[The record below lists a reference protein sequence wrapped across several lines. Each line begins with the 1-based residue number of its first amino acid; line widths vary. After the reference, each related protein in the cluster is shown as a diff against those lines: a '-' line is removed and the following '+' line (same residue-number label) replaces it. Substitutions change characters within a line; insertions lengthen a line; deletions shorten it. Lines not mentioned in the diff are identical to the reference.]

1 MWLPTWLRSG
11 KQLSPP
17 RKRPAF
23 RPALEALEDR
33 CVPSTL
39 KVTNLGDGGKGSLRY
54 EIAAAH
60 SGDTIVF
67 DKKLDGGTITLLSD
81 HELSIGKNL
90 TIQGPGAGLLT
101 IASGADVIKTRIFEI
116 DSATVALSG
125 LTISI
130 GGGRADAF
138 SGDFYD
144 GQGGGILNFGTL
156 TISGCTVTGNSAEN
170 GGGIYN
176 NGTLT
181 VNNNSILSDNGLPGI
196 GFGGGIY
203 NAGTLTVS
211 NSTVSGNFAFSG
223 GGIYNTGGATV
234 SGCILSGNN
243 AWGGGDGGGIA
254 NEGTLTVSNST
265 VSGNFANSGGG
276 IYNAGTL
283 TVSNSTFSSNT
294 PDNIFGPY
302 TDGGGN
308 TFK

>member
-1 MWLPTWLRSG
+1 MSLICWLHNRTLSRSPRGRSQPRPTTAR
-11 KQLSPP
+11 
-17 RKRPAF
+17 F
-23 RPALEALEDR
+23 RPQLEALEDR

-54 EIAAAH
+54 EIGAAH

-67 DKKLDGGTITLLSD
+67 DKKLDGGTITLWSQN
-81 HELSIGKNL
+81 ELLINKNL

-101 IASGADVIKTRIFEI
+101 VADGGDLVGCRIFEI
-116 DSATVALSG
+116 EIATVTLSG
-125 LTISI
+125 LTISN
-130 GGGRADAF
+130 GRGRASAY

-144 GQGGGILNFGTL
+144 GQGGGILNRGTL
-156 TISGCTVTGNSAEN
+156 TIGGCTMTGNSAEN

-176 NGTLT
+176 TGTLT
-181 VNNNSILSDNGLPGI
+181 VNNNSTVSDNGLPGI

-211 NSTVSGNFAFSG
+211 NSTVSGNFAWFG

-243 AWGGGDGGGIA
+243 AWGGGNGGGINNNGYA
-254 NEGTLTVSNST
+254 
-265 VSGNFANSGGG
+265 
-276 IYNAGTL
+276 L

-302 TDGGGN
+302 IDGGGN
-308 TFK
+308 SFT